1 MVEVFGGSGEVAVF
15 EMWVCMCVCVC
26 VRVRKLQRMR

>member
-15 EMWVCMCVCVC
+15 EMWVCMCVCV
-26 VRVRKLQRMR
+26 RVRKLQRMR